1 MTSKFGTITIATLG
15 LAALETLGLYGVA
28 DAFEPPKAPC
38 SVLTPQEVAAAIGA
52 NSGARQIVSTLCEW
66 DASGHPGKFTLGFLS
81 ASAWEQT
88 KAMRERIKGF
98 ERTPISGLGEE
109 AVFSTNGMIST
120 LQVKKGSAVLDMH
133 LYGIAPDNAK
143 GKEVILAKAALGRF

>member
-88 KAMRERIKGF
+88 KAMRERI
-98 ERTPISGLGEE
+98 
-109 AVFSTNGMIST
+109 
-120 LQVKKGSAVLDMH
+120 
-133 LYGIAPDNAK
+133 
-143 GKEVILAKAALGRF
+143 